1 MVVRLDLRSSRIAGT
16 LLQAVMFNAF
26 AATISGTPITDN
38 GPDADELWD
47 FVLHGI
53 GTGTA

>member
-1 MVVRLDLRSSRIAGT
+1 VRPDLRSSRIAGT

-26 AATISGTPITDN
+26 AATVSGTPITDD
-38 GPDADELWD
+38 GTGADELWD
-47 FVLHGI
+47 FFLHGI